1 MIEEFD
7 QTLLNFLLEVI
18 RSRNSEHTVT
28 SAGTLL

>member
-18 RSRNSEHTVT
+18 RSRNYGHTVT
-28 SAGTLL
+28 SVGIGL